1 MAARASQHAG
11 GAAIAPTVE
20 TYDELVAAFQF
31 FNAEL
36 FGNQLAPSLITL
48 QRSKRT
54 FGYFS
59 PARFVNAKRERAGE
73 IALNPTYFCVQSV
86 EEVLS
91 TLVHEQVHGWQQQ
104 FGKPGRRGYHNEEWA
119 WKMREI
125 GLEPSSTGRPGGRP
139 VGESMS
145 HYIVEGGRFI
155 EACRRLL
162 TTNFGIVWYDRFPPQ
177 VARPEIASPQKGDAA
192 EATASPPAAT
202 TRSPLYLVEPPPP
215 AQLSPP
221 PTTAQPTLDIDRS
234 ERPVSRSNRSR
245 YTCPRCRLNAWAKPA
260 QHLICGTCRKD
271 MAETE

>member
-1 MAARASQHAG
+1 MAARAKQRATS
-11 GAAIAPTVE
+11 AAIAPTVE

-36 FGNQLAPSLITL
+36 FSNQLAPSLITL

-73 IALNPTYFCVQSV
+73 IALNPTFFCVQSV

-91 TLVHEQVHGWQQQ
+91 TLVHEQVHAWQQQ

-139 VGESMS
+139 VGETMS
-145 HYIVEGGRFI
+145 HYIVAGGRFI
-155 EACRRLL
+155 EACRELL
-162 TTNFGIVWYDRFPPQ
+162 KTNFGIVWYDRFPPR
-177 VARPEIASPQKGDAA
+177 VSHPEIVSNVKGVAA
-192 EATASPPAAT
+192 EKPSPAPT
-202 TRSPLYLVEPPPP
+202 TRSPLYLVEPPAP
-215 AQLSPP
+215 AQLSEPP
-221 PTTAQPTLDIDRS
+221 ATAHPTLDIDRS
-234 ERPVSRSNRSR
+234 ERPANRSNRSR
-245 YTCPRCRLNAWAKPA
+245 YTCPRCGLNAWAKPA
-260 QHLICGTCRKD
+260 QYLICGTCRKD
-271 MAETE
+271 MTETE